1 MSKPD
6 IKCAECGSELPA
18 DVDSCSECGELIM
31 SICED
36 GDDSVQESEQKPITV
51 YVEPPMAF
59 ASGLPEWTIEPPAAV
74 VIRRKPRI

>member
-6 IKCAECGSELPA
+6 MRCLDCGSELQA
-18 DVDSCSECGELIM
+18 GVDTCSECGELTDAIL
-31 SICED
+31 D
-36 GDDSVQESEQKPITV
+36 DDDSEQESEQTPITV
-51 YVEPPMAF
+51 YVEPPVAF